1 MRPLVPVGVAPV
13 ALVQVQALAV
23 PEGREEVAAQS
34 HAAWAAVSVQLE
46 LLVR

>member
-1 MRPLVPVGVAPV
+1 MPVGVAPV
-13 ALVQVQALAV
+13 ALVQVQVQALAV